1 MVIAASFTILEIW
14 KHPECPSKDE
24 WIKKL
29 VTKLCLILYD
39 PMDYSTSDFLIL
51 HRSWLKLMSYE
62 SKSKMAQDLKLGFE
76 ILWLILHKALLMS
89 LFLRL

>member
-1 MVIAASFTILEIW
+1 MCLHIQNFLLHIFDFTTFVNLF
-14 KHPECPSKDE
+14 CDCS
-24 WIKKL
+24 